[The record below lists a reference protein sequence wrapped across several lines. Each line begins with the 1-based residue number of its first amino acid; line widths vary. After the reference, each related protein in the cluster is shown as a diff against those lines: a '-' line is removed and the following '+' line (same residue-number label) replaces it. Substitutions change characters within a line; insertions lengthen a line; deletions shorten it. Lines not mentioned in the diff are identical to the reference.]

1 MFLLY
6 FQSKKTHAMW
16 SPVRQLQRV
25 CAPLL
30 QASRTLAAPQ
40 QLLERSFHILSVSAV
55 RNAISLLPTK
65 HRIAS
70 PAGQSPG
77 SCNGMLCNPC
87 SLPTPST
94 VQPSCG
100 FKMKRVL
107 KRRCK
112 DCYFVVREDRL
123 HIICKTHP
131 RHKQMAIK
139 SKEKDTWILTH
150 AMQSPVRPY

>member
-1 MFLLY
+1 
-6 FQSKKTHAMW
+6 MW
-16 SPVRQLQRV
+16 FPVRQLQQV

-30 QASRTLAAPQ
+30 QATLKLGASQTPI
-40 QLLERSFHILSVSAV
+40 LLNRSLHILSVSAL
-55 RNAISLLPTK
+55 RKTLSLLPQ

-70 PAGQSPG
+70 PLSVDQYTD
-77 SCNGMLCNPC
+77 GMLCNPS
-87 SLPTPST
+87 SLPIPST

-100 FKMKRVL
+100 FKLKRVL

-123 HIICKTHP
+123 HVICKTHP

-139 SKEKDTWILTH
+139 SKEKSTWILTH

>member
-1 MFLLY
+1 
-6 FQSKKTHAMW
+6 MW

-30 QASRTLAAPQ
+30 KASL
-40 QLLERSFHILSVSAV
+40 QLRASQSPSSLLQRSFHLLSVSAL
-55 RNAISLLPTK
+55 RKTLSALPQQ
-65 HRIAS
+65 HRIAQ
-70 PAGQSPG
+70 PIAADPCG
-77 SCNGMLCNPC
+77 CAAGMLCNPHN
-87 SLPTPST
+87 LLATPST
-94 VQPSCG
+94 AQPSCG
-100 FKMKRVL
+100 FKLKRVL

-139 SKEKDTWILTH
+139 SKEKDTLILTH